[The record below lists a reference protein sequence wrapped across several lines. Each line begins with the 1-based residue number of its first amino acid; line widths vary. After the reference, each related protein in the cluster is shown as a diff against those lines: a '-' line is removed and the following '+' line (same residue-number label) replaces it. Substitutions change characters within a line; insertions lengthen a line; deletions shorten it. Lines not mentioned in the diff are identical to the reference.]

1 MNKFLGITSIA
12 ILLLS
17 VLAANH
23 TTAAPP
29 VNRKAAGDYS
39 TPYWGNSAGRS
50 IRHARDYSSGFRG
63 YARQAPSVNQ
73 RIAQQ
78 EADGVGHNIQAAKTQ
93 YAEVRKVTTDK
104 ETLASLD
111 AIEKNLAD
119 AAKAH
124 AEMDEMCKMEM
135 VDGAGTMKCCED
147 IDAALEKALA
157 EHEKLMKKLGPD
169 AEPAT
174 APEN

>member
-1 MNKFLGITSIA
+1 MNKFLGIASVA

-23 TTAAPP
+23 LTAAPP

-39 TPYWGNSAGRS
+39 TPFWGNSAGRS
-50 IRHARDYSSGFRG
+50 IRHARDYSGGYRR

-73 RIAQQ
+73 RIAQH
-78 EADGVGHNIQAAKTQ
+78 EADGVGHNINAAKTQ
-93 YAEVRKVTTDK
+93 YAELRKATTDK

-111 AIEKNLAD
+111 AIEKHLAE
-119 AAKAH
+119 AVKAH
-124 AEMDEMCKMEM
+124 AQMDEMCKMEM
-135 VDGAGTMKCCED
+135 VDGAGTMKCCDD

-157 EHEKLMKKLGPD
+157 EHEKLMAKIGAKD
-169 AEPAT
+169 
-174 APEN
+174 